1 VGLEGIEV
9 DLDHEVVILL
19 RILRDLRVGG
29 QQVLVGL
36 GQGRDARPLGGV
48 EVDLGAI
55 VVGEDRGCG
64 AELGAHVGDGALAG
78 GRDRICPR
86 SEVLDDA
93 VGAALDRENSEELE
107 DHVLGRRPP
116 VQAAGE
122 LDADDFRLQDLPVET
137 GHHIHRVG
145 PADADRDHPET
156 AGVGGVGVGTDHHPA
171 GEGVVF
177 EDHLVD
183 DPGAWLPEADAVAG

>member
-1 VGLEGIEV
+1 MGLEGIEV

-55 VVGEDRGCG
+55 VVGEDRGGG

-78 GRDRICPR
+78 GRD
-86 SEVLDDA
+86 
-93 VGAALDRENSEELE
+93 
-107 DHVLGRRPP
+107 
-116 VQAAGE
+116 
-122 LDADDFRLQDLPVET
+122 
-137 GHHIHRVG
+137 
-145 PADADRDHPET
+145 
-156 AGVGGVGVGTDHHPA
+156 
-171 GEGVVF
+171 
-177 EDHLVD
+177 
-183 DPGAWLPEADAVAG
+183 